1 MAIDRYPK
9 LEIPQTLAAGP
20 GPGHT
25 DERVLQAFATA
36 GVADHM
42 QSDVLRGLIECK
54 HMLRELWGTTNIH
67 TFAVAGT
74 GWSGLDAM
82 FSAVMPG
89 DKVVAFSNGTFSSID
104 ALTLRIKAATPDEL
118 AEDSLN
124 PLAKSVVVIKAE
136 HGESVSEECIDAAL
150 EEHQPKWAF
159 MAHWETGSG
168 RINDMSRSKMPTWI
182 MLSPSA
188 RAR

>member
-1 MAIDRYPK
+1 MGAAPHMAIDRYPK

-82 FSAVMPG
+82 FSAILSHHLLASTLISM
-89 DKVVAFSNGTFSSID
+89 
-104 ALTLRIKAATPDEL
+104 LTIC
-118 AEDSLN
+118 S
-124 PLAKSVVVIKAE
+124 
-136 HGESVSEECIDAAL
+136 
-150 EEHQPKWAF
+150 
-159 MAHWETGSG
+159 
-168 RINDMSRSKMPTWI
+168 
-182 MLSPSA
+182 
-188 RAR
+188 

>member
-1 MAIDRYPK
+1 
-9 LEIPQTLAAGP
+9 
-20 GPGHT
+20 
-25 DERVLQAFATA
+25 
-36 GVADHM
+36 
-42 QSDVLRGLIECK
+42 
-54 HMLRELWGTTNIH
+54 MLRELWGTTNIH

-168 RINDMSRSKMPTWI
+168 RINDI
-182 MLSPSA
+182 
-188 RAR
+188 RAFSDACKRHGVMGLVDAVSSFGVEAFAIDDYPGVVAWASCPQKGLCCLPLTYAPVSFR

>member
-104 ALTLRIKAATPDEL
+104 ALTL
-118 AEDSLN
+118 
-124 PLAKSVVVIKAE
+124 
-136 HGESVSEECIDAAL
+136 
-150 EEHQPKWAF
+150 
-159 MAHWETGSG
+159 
-168 RINDMSRSKMPTWI
+168 
-182 MLSPSA
+182 
-188 RAR
+188 